1 MNRLRRFIP
10 VLGLVALL
18 IGCGGGSEQG
28 PLKIFLWEQ
37 MDPKEQALLAEHIA
51 FWEAANPGIV
61 VEQVHYETEQ
71 LRTQFQNA
79 ALAGAGPQ
87 LVYGPS
93 DQVGP
98 FSIMGIIEPLD
109 GIFSVAELDSF
120 GAESLIRMA
129 TPGEA
134 DARLWSLPDQLGNH
148 LTLCMNR
155 AFVPQTPASFE
166 QLIEIAKANTIDE
179 NGDGRPERY
188 GLVFNQREPFW
199 LVPFL
204 GAFGGWVMD
213 AAGNPTLG
221 TPAMVGAL
229 TFLRDLKTVHGI
241 VPIECDYDMANALFN
256 EGKAAFL
263 INGPWSW
270 QGYIDSGVDLA
281 LAPMPLIGAT
291 GRYPIPMVSAKGYS
305 LSANARGRQREEALR
320 LMRFLT
326 GEFVQERLGTGL
338 GVIPSRLLAGEKA
351 ASGHPLIAPS
361 RAQILRGRAMPVVP
375 EMRAIWDVARPEL
388 QAVLGGAKS
397 PEEAASAMQSQAIK
411 KIAEMKGQS

>member
-1 MNRLRRFIP
+1 MFKRLR
-10 VLGLVALL
+10 GLVPLAVLL
-18 IGCGGGSEQG
+18 AVLPGCGGGETG

-37 MDPKEQALLAEHIA
+37 MDPKEQTLLDEHIA
-51 FWEAANPGIV
+51 IWQAANPGV
-61 VEQVHYETEQ
+61 LVERVHYETEQ

-79 ALAGAGPQ
+79 ALAGAGPE

-109 GIFSVAELDSF
+109 GLISVAELDSF
-120 GAESLIRMA
+120 SAASLIYLAR
-129 TPGEA
+129 PGESA
-134 DARLWSLPDQLGNH
+134 ARLWSLPDQLGNH
-148 LTLCMNR
+148 LTLCFNR
-155 AFVPQTPASFE
+155 ALVPEAPETFE
-166 QLIEIAKANTIDE
+166 ALIEIAKRFTVDE
-179 NGDGRPERY
+179 DGDGRPDRY
-188 GLVFNQREPFW
+188 GLVFNEREPFW

-213 AAGNPTLG
+213 EAGNPTLD

-229 TFLRDLKTVHGI
+229 AFLRDLKSVHG
-241 VPIECDYDMANALFN
+241 VTPRECDYDMANALFN

-270 QGYIDSGVDLA
+270 QGYIDSGIDLG
-281 LAPMPLIGAT
+281 LAPLPMIAAT
-291 GRYPIPMVSAKGYS
+291 GRYPSPMVSAKGYS

-320 LMRFLT
+320 LLRFLT
-326 GEFVQERLGTGL
+326 GEYAQEKLGAGL
-338 GVIPSRLLAGEKA
+338 GVIPSRKLAGEKA
-351 ASGHPLIAPS
+351 AAGHPLIAPS
-361 RAQILRGRAMPVVP
+361 REQILHGRAMPVVP
-375 EMRAIWDVARPEL
+375 EMRAIWDVCRPEL

-397 PEEAASAMQSQAIK
+397 PAEAAATMQKQAIR